1 MKPIAII
8 ESPYAAKNAD
18 GSWDV
23 IGVEINV
30 EYARACLRD
39 SLLRGEAP
47 FASHLLYT
55 QQNVLRD
62 QVADER
68 ELGIM
73 SGFEFKRVAD
83 VIAVYTDLGISPGMQ
98 RSINIE
104 EAANR
109 DTLDRVG
116 YVRSRLV
123 TRSLPEWT
131 GEFVARRIGEKAQEF
146 GGKYIAAS
154 IGHIDGVNNPG
165 LARRMTKAAWL
176 RDVYDFRDDF
186 FARVELVPYP

>member
-18 GSWDV
+18 GSWDA

-30 EYARACLRD
+30 EYARACMRD

-47 FASHLLYT
+47 FTSHLLYT
-55 QQNVLRD
+55 QAGVLRD
-62 QVADER
+62 QFPEER
-68 ELGIM
+68 ELGITA
-73 SGFEFKRVAD
+73 GFEFKRVAA

-98 RSINIE
+98 WSIDIE
-104 EAANR
+104 RAAIVE
-109 DTLDRVG
+109 TSEG
-116 YVRSRLV
+116 HHPSVRLQM
-123 TRSLPEWT
+123 RSLPEWA
-131 GEFVARRIGEKAQEF
+131 GEFIAKRIGKKAQEF